1 MAIWDREPGQERV
14 WVAATPWRSHRH
26 RQRERCSA
34 RGAPA
39 GADSAQPACSP
50 PPRLARPPVAAA
62 CRHHRDPGRR
72 PGIDLGQPI
81 VERSFRFGRATLC
94 ARCRTGFHGQ
104 HRPDAGGGSATRG
117 HIVPTRPSRA
127 SGACTRFRIFDSG
140 SRSTRGS
147 AGAFFLRGAP
157 DGCSRRWTEEIRK
170 AGTPC
175 AHPSAHALSRL
186 TYQPADGSGPDQRS
200 AVPLA

>member
-72 PGIDLGQPI
+72 PGIDLGSPLSSEASHSEERHSALAVAQDFTGSTDLMLEAVQRLEDTSFRPDHHERRAP
-81 VERSFRFGRATLC
+81 VHASESSTVARVPREGRPARSFC
-94 ARCRTGFHGQ
+94 AA
-104 HRPDAGGGSATRG
+104 RPTAA
-117 HIVPTRPSRA
+117 
-127 SGACTRFRIFDSG
+127 
-140 SRSTRGS
+140 
-147 AGAFFLRGAP
+147 
-157 DGCSRRWTEEIRK
+157 
-170 AGTPC
+170 
-175 AHPSAHALSRL
+175 
-186 TYQPADGSGPDQRS
+186 ADVGLKRS
-200 AVPLA
+200 ARLAHRVRIRAPMLLAA